1 MVTDL
6 TQRLELETRSRQ
18 SQKLEAIGQMT
29 GGIAH
34 DFNNLLTV
42 ILGNSTFLE
51 SQMEKDQLLKEMVA
65 LITRAA
71 ERGTSLTK
79 KLLAFSRKQNLDLRV
94 VDISAIVM
102 GMENLLHSALG
113 SNIQIKIVES
123 ATWCPARVDVSE
135 LENAL
140 LNLAVNARD
149 AMPNGGVLTM
159 EVNNVQLNRERQ
171 TALGLTP
178 ERRAKE
184 FVLISVSDTGIGMDE
199 KVVSQAF
206 DPFFTTKDI
215 GKGSGL
221 GLSMVYGFI
230 AQLEGHTR
238 IRSEL
243 GCGTTVELFLP
254 REIQEKVHTE
264 LQPHL
269 TITISVYFHAHN
281 LFYCSLIPHLNCVVH
296 MSHFLIDFIHASAF
310 IEHIISK

>member
-1 MVTDL
+1 
-6 TQRLELETRSRQ
+6 
-18 SQKLEAIGQMT
+18 
-29 GGIAH
+29 
-34 DFNNLLTV
+34 
-42 ILGNSTFLE
+42 
-51 SQMEKDQLLKEMVA
+51 
-65 LITRAA
+65 
-71 ERGTSLTK
+71 
-79 KLLAFSRKQNLDLRV
+79 
-94 VDISAIVM
+94 M

-123 ATWCPARVDVSE
+123 ATWCPARIDVSE

-149 AMPNGGVLTM
+149 AMPNGGVLTI

-264 LQPHL
+264 LQPRTTDIRGGNERILVVEDDELVRQQVTMHL
-269 TITISVYFHAHN
+269 AALGYETVAAKDGIEALEVLQTKHTFDLLFTDILMPRGLNGVDLAKQARILCPELPVLFTSGYAEGIALEEGSPDEKISLLAKPYRPQELAGRIRTILDQAHR
-281 LFYCSLIPHLNCVVH
+281 H
-296 MSHFLIDFIHASAF
+296 
-310 IEHIISK
+310 